1 MWVQLIV
8 LCFVIVV
15 STLHRE
21 LSIPVTC
28 KIRVYE
34 DIGHTVEYAR
44 MLEAAG
50 CQMLTVHGRTKE
62 QKGPLTGLA
71 SWEHIRAVRYC
82 CCCCCCFTDLS
93 NFVKDWQA
101 KCCHACGISC
111 PHLLNQPCYF
121 IKLFMNNVLP
131 EITPPFCDLFSYKK

>member
-1 MWVQLIV
+1 MYYISQSMFFDGINSCCCFSALLQL
-8 LCFVIVV
+8 V
-15 STLHRE
+15 STLHQA

-34 DIGHTVEYAR
+34 DIEHTVEYAR

-71 SWEHIRAVRYC
+71 SWKHIKAVR
-82 CCCCCCFTDLS
+82 
-93 NFVKDWQA
+93 
-101 KCCHACGISC
+101 
-111 PHLLNQPCYF
+111 
-121 IKLFMNNVLP
+121 
-131 EITPPFCDLFSYKK
+131 

>member
-1 MWVQLIV
+1 MVF
-8 LCFVIVV
+8 CFVIVV
-15 STLHRE
+15 STLHQE

-71 SWEHIRAVRYC
+71 SWEHIRAVRYN
-82 CCCCCCFTDLS
+82 LL
-93 NFVKDWQA
+93 Q
-101 KCCHACGISC
+101 
-111 PHLLNQPCYF
+111 PH
-121 IKLFMNNVLP
+121 
-131 EITPPFCDLFSYKK
+131 